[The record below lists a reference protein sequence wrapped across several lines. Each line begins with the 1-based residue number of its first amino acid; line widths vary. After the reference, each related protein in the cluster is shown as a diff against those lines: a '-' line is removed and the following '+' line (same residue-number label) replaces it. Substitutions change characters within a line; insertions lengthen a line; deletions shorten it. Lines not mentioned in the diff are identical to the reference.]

1 MEQKTAQFQIQDM
14 LPIALTL
21 VVVGIGVSYGLNVL
35 ADIKGDLCD
44 YTLDE
49 VDGTC
54 RSCSNEHVYNSTV
67 NTCHQTTNASNTSA
81 YVEQGTTEFNA
92 TGNAMTGVAKL
103 PDKLPLIATV
113 IVAAII
119 IGILVRYLFM
129 RFS

>member
-21 VVVGIGVSYGLNVL
+21 VVAGIGIAYGLNVMS
-35 ADIKGDLCD
+35 DIKADFTPG
-44 YTLDE
+44 TDE
-49 VDGTC
+49 HIAINYSIV
-54 RSCSNEHVYNSTV
+54 
-67 NTCHQTTNASNTSA
+67 
-81 YVEQGTTEFNA
+81 
-92 TGNAMTGVAKL
+92 GVSKL

-129 RFS
+129 RFSGGVS